1 MVPQGY
7 LPVVRQSI
15 LATGTNPK
23 VGIEWTTYAPCSSG
37 SSSGSSGGSSGGCIT
52 SRRPCWYTCLIRNE
66 GGGTISYPLYSIGAQ
81 CREAR
86 VLMRISG
93 ATSYVLTPPSPVPPP
108 TQLDNPGPVPNGFIL
123 VEGIPQ
129 AERKQGGR
137 PSADA
142 GQKTYLLSF
151 EGAICFIECYID
163 ALWPTEEAEGGVHV
177 RQIEDGYPPPGS
189 PGALN

>member
-1 MVPQGY
+1 MVPQDY

-23 VGIEWTTYAPCSSG
+23 VGIEWTTYAKC
-37 SSSGSSGGSSGGCIT
+37 SGGCLA
-52 SRRPCWYTCLIRNE
+52 SRLPCWYTCLIRNDS
-66 GGGTISYPLYSIGAQ
+66 GGSVSFPLYSIGAQ

-129 AERKQGGR
+129 AECKQGGR
-137 PSADA
+137 PSANA
-142 GQKTYLLSF
+142 GQNTYILSF
-151 EGAICFIECYID
+151 EGAICFIECYVD
-163 ALWPTEEAEGGVHV
+163 ALWPTEEAKGGVHV
-177 RQIEDGYPPPGS
+177 LQIEDGYPPAGS